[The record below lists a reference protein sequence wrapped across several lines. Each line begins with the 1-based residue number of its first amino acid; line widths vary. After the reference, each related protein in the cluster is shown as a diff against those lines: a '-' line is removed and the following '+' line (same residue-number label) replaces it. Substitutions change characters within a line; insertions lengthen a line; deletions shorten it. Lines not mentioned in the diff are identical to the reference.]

1 MKERLPHDPY
11 MDIVHAH
18 FSDLGM
24 FPAGFRT
31 DDPDGQELDAV
42 FEFHDEAVSEDE
54 WPDGVYL
61 SWTSCDGWALT
72 NTGPNRSIY
81 PLDLDLY
88 AAPAAVAAHT
98 RARLAGTPD
107 PEAGPTDWNLR
118 EAFAAE
124 IGEWMDQREPA

>member
-24 FPAGFRT
+24 FPSGFRT
-31 DDPDGQELDAV
+31 DDPDGQELDAT
-42 FEFHDEAVSEDE
+42 FEFQDEAVSEDE

-61 SWTSCDGWALT
+61 SWTSSDGWALT
-72 NTGPNRSIY
+72 DTGSNRTAY
-81 PLDLDLY
+81 PLELDWL
-88 AAPAAVAAHT
+88 AAPAAVAARA

-107 PEAGPTDWNLR
+107 PDAGTVAWDLR

-124 IGEWMDQREPA
+124 IGDWMDQRELA